1 MAGGGGTLSLNTYLV
16 VVGGLL
22 LLLLLFRI
30 GSGLSLGFFT
40 LRQVRGQMGVCHLQ
54 TARLGVNRS
63 HLKRERGRLKRC
75 PEQEDM
81 SSETRQAA
89 VAWKRFQVV
98 PFDWACLSVHVSLF
112 DNGSGALQL
121 I

>member
-1 MAGGGGTLSLNTYLV
+1 
-16 VVGGLL
+16 
-22 LLLLLFRI
+22 
-30 GSGLSLGFFT
+30 
-40 LRQVRGQMGVCHLQ
+40 MGVCHLQ

-63 HLKRERGRLKRC
+63 HLKRDGALEK
-75 PEQEDM
+75 M
-81 SSETRQAA
+81 SSGGQVVRDETSA

-112 DNGSGALQL
+112 DNGTGALQL